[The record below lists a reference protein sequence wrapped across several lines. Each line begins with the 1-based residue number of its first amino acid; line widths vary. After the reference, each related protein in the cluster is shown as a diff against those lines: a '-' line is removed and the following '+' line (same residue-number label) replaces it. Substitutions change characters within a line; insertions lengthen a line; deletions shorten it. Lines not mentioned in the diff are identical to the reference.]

1 MIGHDKN
8 RVNKNH
14 KYLFNG
20 QTEALPGRGL
30 FVYLFNQTF
39 VLLWHFCSNLW
50 HIQLYIEFLYSV
62 RCHYLQKLNIILTYS
77 SFLKNKI
84 QELIA

>member
-1 MIGHDKN
+1 MCCCLTSHQHKNYITCNEIHVYAYVHIKHSLILNGHEK
-8 RVNKNH
+8 H

-39 VLLWHFCSNLW
+39 VLL
-50 HIQLYIEFLYSV
+50 
-62 RCHYLQKLNIILTYS
+62 
-77 SFLKNKI
+77 
-84 QELIA
+84 